1 VLFTGVLVASAPLV
15 SIYVFLQRYFVAG
28 LTAGS
33 AR

>member
-15 SIYVFLQRYFVAG
+15 IIYVFLQRYFVAG